1 MLALDIDLI
10 AFVERGETGGVGDRE
25 VYRHRRHA
33 DLRDR
38 PMRNRD
44 ATRGEVDFPNDDMHP
59 RSFLGVGLG
68 RSQLFDAFIPV
79 DA

>member
-1 MLALDIDLI
+1 
-10 AFVERGETGGVGDRE
+10 
-25 VYRHRRHA
+25 
-33 DLRDR
+33 LRDR